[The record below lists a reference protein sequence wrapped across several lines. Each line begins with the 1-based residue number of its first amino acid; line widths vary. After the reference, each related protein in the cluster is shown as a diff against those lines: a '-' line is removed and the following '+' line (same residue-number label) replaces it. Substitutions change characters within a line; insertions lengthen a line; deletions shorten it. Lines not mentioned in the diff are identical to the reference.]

1 MSLVKGSEDNIKITT
16 PEDVVLETRIGK
28 GFDVHRLVEGRKLI
42 LGGVDIP
49 YEKGLLG
56 HSDADVLLHALID
69 AILGAASMGDIGRL
83 FPDTDP
89 AFKDASSLVLLERAW
104 NAVKYRG
111 YDFINADI
119 TVICERPKLAT
130 HIDKME
136 DNICNVLN
144 ISRERIN
151 IKATTTEKLGFTGRG
166 EGIAAEAVCI
176 LSCSP
181 K

>member
-119 TVICERPKLAT
+119 TVICERPKLAP
-130 HIDKME
+130 HIDKVE

>member
-1 MSLVKGSEDNIKITT
+1 M
-16 PEDVVLETRIGK
+16 
-28 GFDVHRLVEGRKLI
+28 
-42 LGGVDIP
+42 
-49 YEKGLLG
+49 
-56 HSDADVLLHALID
+56 
-69 AILGAASMGDIGRL
+69 
-83 FPDTDP
+83 
-89 AFKDASSLVLLERAW
+89 
-104 NAVKYRG
+104 
-111 YDFINADI
+111 
-119 TVICERPKLAT
+119 ICERPKLAP